1 MASSFSDLGI
11 ELMATGENAGT
22 WGTKTNT
29 NLQIVEK
36 AISGYVEQAVTSGG
50 TTQLTITDG
59 DATEST
65 SVARHAV
72 IKLTG
77 TITGNSIVTVPD
89 SIEKVYIVTN
99 GTSGAYTVQFKTASG
114 TGITFGVSEKTT
126 RLVYSDGTNIVDA
139 GFSGASDLEGR
150 ELVLDADGDTT
161 ITADTDDQIDIKIA
175 GADDFQFTANTF
187 TAQSGSTIA
196 AQALTATTITAS
208 GIVKTDDTTD
218 ASSTTDGSLQ
228 TDGGL
233 SVAKDAVIGDDLKL
247 LSDSSILSFGA
258 DSDTT
263 LTHTDGTGLTL
274 NAANKLTFRDTGLTI
289 GSNADGDLDIVSD
302 GTAVDSINIE
312 SAGGI
317 TLDAG
322 TAGSG
327 IIYEDDGTEMARIHN
342 SSSDVIL
349 ETKVSDKDLIIKGN
363 DGGST
368 VTALTFDMSDA
379 GKATFGGNVVVTG
392 DLTVSGDD
400 ITMGTNTAG
409 NLLVADGTNFN
420 SIAVSSLSE
429 ISTVANDDVFL
440 AIDTSGGGLKKIARS
455 AVVSG
460 LATSGAISNVVED
473 TSPQLGANLDTNSH
487 NILIDDAH
495 FIADENGNEQII
507 FQTTSSAVNQFDVT
521 NAATGNPPSIKATGG
536 DTNIDF
542 NISAKGTGHV
552 TVLGD
557 TNSGA
562 IQFNCENNSHGQILK
577 AQPHSA
583 GVTNEMLLPDG
594 SSSTLV
600 SLVATQTLTNKTLTT
615 PVIAEIDSSADITL
629 DATNDVNIP
638 ANVGLTFGDDGEK
651 IEGDGTDLTIASSAK
666 LNLTATSDVH
676 IPNNV
681 GIVFGGDSEKIEGDG
696 TDLTISANNLTV
708 DAAADIILDAA
719 GNNVTFKSGG
729 TSILDISNSSS
740 DAVITASVQDK
751 DIIFKGDD
759 NGSAITALTLDMSD
773 AGSAAFNDKVTIG
786 DGKLVLNST
795 AVTST
800 AAELN
805 LLDGVS
811 GLVQADLTKLAAVDS
826 TAAELNIVDG
836 GTSATSTTLVD
847 ADRFVVNDNGTM
859 VQVAASD
866 LTTYINSNANF
877 ASVGKAI
884 AMAIVFG

>member
-1 MASSFSDLGI
+1 MASTYTTLGI
-11 ELMATGENAGT
+11 EKMATGENAGT

-29 NLQIVEK
+29 NLDIVNT

-50 TTQLTITDG
+50 TLALTITDG
-59 DATEST
+59 AATST
-65 SVARHAV
+65 AQNAV

-89 SIEKVYIVTN
+89 SVEKVYIVTN

-114 TGITFGVSEKTT
+114 TGVTFGVSEKTT
-126 RLVYSDGTNIVDA
+126 KLLYSDGTNIVDA
-139 GFSGASDLEGR
+139 GFSGALDIEGR
-150 ELVLDADGDTT
+150 ELVLDADGDTS
-161 ITADTDDQIDIKIA
+161 ITADTDDQIDIRIA

-196 AQALTATTITAS
+196 AQALTATTVTAS
-208 GIVKTDDTTD
+208 GIVKTDDTTE
-218 ASSTTDGSLQ
+218 ATSTTDGSLQ

-247 LSDSSILSFGA
+247 LSDSAVLSFGA
-258 DSDTT
+258 DSDVS
-263 LTHTDGTGLTL
+263 LTHVADTALLL
-274 NAANKLTFRDTGLTI
+274 NAAMRLQFRDSGLYI
-289 GSNADGDLDIVSD
+289 GSNADGDLDVVSD

-342 SSSDVIL
+342 SSSNVIL
-349 ETKVSDKDLIIKGN
+349 ETKVSDADFSIKGN

-368 VTALTFDMSDA
+368 ITPLTFDMSDA
-379 GKATFGGNVVVTG
+379 GKATFSGNVIVTG

-460 LATSGAISNVVED
+460 LASSGAISNLVED
-473 TSPQLGANLDTNSH
+473 TSPQLGGDLDTNSA

-536 DTNIDF
+536 DSNIDF

-557 TNSGA
+557 TNPGA

-577 AQPHSA
+577 AQAHSE
-583 GVTNEMLLPDG
+583 GVTNVMTLPDG
-594 SSSTLV
+594 ADSTLV

-638 ANVGLTFGDDGEK
+638 ANVGLTFGNDAEKIEGDGTDLTITGNNIKLTATADVVLAANTGLVLDGSGDEKIESDGTDISISVGSNGDINVPQNVGITFGDDGEK
-651 IEGDGTDLTIASSAK
+651 IEGDGTDLTISASA
-666 LNLTATSDVH
+666 LATIDAGTDIVLDAGGADVMLK
-676 IPNNV
+676 
-681 GIVFGGDSEKIEGDG
+681 DDG
-696 TDLTISANNLTV
+696 T
-708 DAAADIILDAA
+708 
-719 GNNVTFKSGG
+719 TFGALHNSSGELVIKSGS
-729 TSILDISNSSS
+729 TP
-740 DAVITASVQDK
+740 T
-751 DIIFKGDD
+751 
-759 NGSAITALTLDMSD
+759 TALTFSGANATF
-773 AGSAAFNDKVTIG
+773 AGTLA
-786 DGKLVLNST
+786 
-795 AVTST
+795 T
-800 AAELN
+800 AAGGFN
-805 LLDGVS
+805 IAGLD
-811 GLVQADLTKLAAVDS
+811 
-826 TAAELNIVDG
+826 IDG
-836 GTSATSTTLVD
+836 ATDIGEAIVD
-847 ADRFVVNDNGTM
+847 ADLFIVDNGAGGTNRK
-859 VQVAASD
+859 VAASR
-866 LTTYINSNANF
+866 LVTYIDANSSA